1 MFRRLSGPVIGSL
14 EAALMRRLTGARNVS
29 LAWRFERGSGVY
41 RDACVSVRQGP
52 DGPGGRSLEGEVLAE
67 HGAL

>member
-14 EAALMRRLTGARNVS
+14 QAALMRRLTGARNVS

-41 RDACVSVRQGP
+41 RDGLCVCASGA
-52 DGPGGRSLEGEVLAE
+52 GWPGGAAD
-67 HGAL
+67 H